1 MMKKTKVLLL
11 VLVIT
16 VMSIIPISC
25 VNAHSVELDPDSMIS
40 FPFWVTGG
48 EGKLTIYNAEEGYA
62 LYYQAVEIP
71 NNDYTRM
78 EELQENGET
87 TLESIDEELD
97 VLDAECENLKTIYD
111 EAYEGYEAKKT
122 AGATEEEIATAKTA
136 YETARE
142 NYLNKV
148 EEYNNKVEEYNN
160 TVSEIN
166 QQIKELIP
174 VYIENNWIQTSDGS
188 FKVDTT
194 QFSGERAYVIW
205 AKLVTVDG
213 TIVYDEAIYT
223 MSGTKEEDIAV
234 ESITLNET
242 TVSITEGHTYT
253 IVATVSPVDATNK
266 NVIWTSSD
274 ENVATVEDGKI
285 TAISEGTA
293 TITAK
298 TEDGEYTATCV
309 VTVTKDGT
317 TPPVEDVQPEEPDG
331 KEDPE
336 ELPDTLPGDLPQT
349 GELSHIVKLALI
361 VLGVLGS
368 IAYIKVR
375 KIQLK

>member
-48 EGKLTIYNAEEGYA
+48 EGKITIYNAEEGYS

-111 EAYEGYEAKKT
+111 EAYEEYEAKKT

-242 TVSITEGHTYT
+242 TVSITEGRTYT

>member
-1 MMKKTKVLLL
+1 MMQKTKVLLL

-48 EGKLTIYNAEEGYA
+48 EGKLTIYNAEEGYS

-111 EAYEGYEAKKT
+111 EAYEEYEAKKT

-242 TVSITEGHTYT
+242 TVSITEGRTYT